1 MPLRKKVIPAMW
13 PFRKKKKQIHGFIG
27 ASGLTDWWLTEFDD
41 DERAH
46 ILATFQPMGAS
57 DGGRMLIEEKPSGD
71 VSNPSH
77 LLSTLAT
84 WFKHETDRTIGFRI
98 IDKAEELLAAS
109 ENVLTKHFTYQAKAM
124 VYYRWRDTDSF
135 ALERAETAC
144 RDQIQLAPLAAEAFL
159 APAKRPF
166 IEIDWFE
173 DSKEEAQRK
182 IDLVRR
188 GEARFDRHPLD
199 TLPSHHGYKQL
210 AIILEKRGDYVA
222 AGALSEQ
229 AREQGWKGDWDARI
243 ARLNRRIAKL
253 SN

>member
-1 MPLRKKVIPAMW
+1 MW

-27 ASGLTDWWLTEFDD
+27 ASGLTDWWLSEFDD
-41 DERAH
+41 DDREH

-57 DGGRMLIEEKPSGD
+57 DGGRMLIEGQSSGD

-98 IDKAEELLAAS
+98 IDKAEELLSVS
-109 ENVLTKHFTYQAKAM
+109 ENVLTKHFAYQAKAK

-159 APAKRPF
+159 APAKKRF
-166 IEIDWFE
+166 IEIRWGK

-210 AIILEKRGDYVA
+210 AIILEKRGDYA
-222 AGALSEQ
+222 GAGALSEQ
-229 AREQGWKGDWDARI
+229 AKEQGWKGDWEARI
-243 ARLNRRIAKL
+243 ARLDKKITKL
-253 SN
+253 SH

>member
-1 MPLRKKVIPAMW
+1 MW
-13 PFRKKKKQIHGFIG
+13 LFRKKKKQIHGFIG
-27 ASGLTDWWLTEFDD
+27 ASGLTDWWLTEVDD

-57 DGGRMLIEEKPSGD
+57 EGGKMLIEGKTSGD

-84 WFKHETDRTIGFRI
+84 WFTHETDRTIGFRI
-98 IDKAEELLAAS
+98 IAKAEELLSVS
-109 ENVLTKHFTYQAKAM
+109 ENVLTKHFTYQAKAK

>member
-1 MPLRKKVIPAMW
+1 MW
-13 PFRKKKKQIHGFIG
+13 PFQKKKKKQIHGFIG

-46 ILATFQPMGAS
+46 ILATFQPMGAI
-57 DGGRMLIEEKPSGD
+57 DGESMLIEGSSSGD
-71 VSNPSH
+71 VSNPSA

-84 WFKHETDRTIGFRI
+84 WFKHEADRTIGFRI
-98 IDKAEELLAAS
+98 IDKAEELLAVS

-124 VYYRWRDTDSF
+124 VYYRWRDADSF

-144 RDQIQLAPLAAEAFL
+144 RDQIQLSHLAAEAFL
-159 APAKRPF
+159 APARKPF

-173 DSKEEAQRK
+173 DSGEEAQRK
-182 IDLVRR
+182 IDLVQR
-188 GEARFDRHPLD
+188 GEATFDRYPPD

-222 AGALSEQ
+222 AGALSEE
-229 AREQGWKGDWDARI
+229 AREQGWKGDWDTRI
-243 ARLNRRIAKL
+243 ARLNKRIVKL

>member
-1 MPLRKKVIPAMW
+1 MWLFGKKM
-13 PFRKKKKQIHGFIG
+13 KQIHGFIG
-27 ASGLTDWWLTEFDD
+27 ASGLSDWWLTEFDD

-57 DGGRMLIEEKPSGD
+57 DGGRMLIEGQSSGD

-84 WFKHETDRTIGFRI
+84 WFKRDRERTIGFRI
-98 IDKAEELLAAS
+98 IDKAEELLSVS
-109 ENVLTKHFTYQAKAM
+109 ENVLTKHFTYQAKAK

-159 APAKRPF
+159 APAKKPF
-166 IEIDWFE
+166 IEIDWLE

-188 GEARFDRHPLD
+188 GEARFDRHPLE

-229 AREQGWKGDWDARI
+229 AKEQGWKGDWDARI
-243 ARLNRRIAKL
+243 ARLNKRISKL

>member
-1 MPLRKKVIPAMW
+1 MRKAISATW
-13 PFRKKKKQIHGFIG
+13 PFRNKRKQIHGFIG

-57 DGGRMLIEEKPSGD
+57 DGGRMLIEGQSSGD
-71 VSNPSH
+71 VSDPSH
-77 LLSTLAT
+77 LISNLAT
-84 WFKHETDRTIGFRI
+84 WFKYETDRTIGFRI
-98 IDKAEELLAAS
+98 IDKAEELLSVS
-109 ENVLTKHFTYQAKAM
+109 ENVLTKHFTYQAKAQ

-135 ALERAETAC
+135 AFERAETAC
-144 RDQIQLAPLAAEAFL
+144 RDQIQLAPLAVEAFL
-159 APAKRPF
+159 APAKKPF
-166 IEIDWFE
+166 IEIRWGK

-182 IDLVRR
+182 IDLVKR

-243 ARLNRRIAKL
+243 ARLNKRIAKL

>member
-1 MPLRKKVIPAMW
+1 M
-13 PFRKKKKQIHGFIG
+13 KQIHGFIG
-27 ASGLTDWWLTEFDD
+27 ASGLSDWWLTEFDD

-57 DGGRMLIEEKPSGD
+57 DGGRMLIEGQSSGD

-84 WFKHETDRTIGFRI
+84 WFKRDRERTIGFRI
-98 IDKAEELLAAS
+98 IDKAEELLSVS
-109 ENVLTKHFTYQAKAM
+109 ENVLTKHFTYQAKAK

-159 APAKRPF
+159 APAKKPF
-166 IEIDWFE
+166 IEIDWLE

-188 GEARFDRHPLD
+188 GEARFDRHPLE

-229 AREQGWKGDWDARI
+229 AKEQGWKGDWDARI
-243 ARLNRRIAKL
+243 ARLNKRISKL